1 MLAAFLVPVLARKVA
16 QVFLGLAQER
26 FLPEEVVG
34 VFVEAVV
41 QLAFLLQD
49 LDYASTL
56 VPLFLAQL
64 LVLLPELLARA
75 L

>member
-1 MLAAFLVPVLARKVA
+1 MFLAPVLAREVA
-16 QVFLGLAQER
+16 LVFLGLVQER

-49 LDYASTL
+49 LDYASTF

-64 LVLLPELLARA
+64 LVLLPELLVRA

>member
-16 QVFLGLAQER
+16 QVFWGLVWER

-41 QLAFLLQD
+41 QLALFLLLQD
-49 LDYASTL
+49 LDYASTF
-56 VPLFLAQL
+56 VP
-64 LVLLPELLARA
+64 
-75 L
+75 